1 MVDVPQHR
9 HTVLVVDDEPDV
21 LDALSTSLALGDV
34 IAHAVS
40 SGEEALAL
48 VAGGLRPCALFL
60 DVRMPH
66 LDGWRV
72 RERLRSLPGA
82 ADIPVVLVSA
92 EMPDAARAA
101 EAGIFR
107 WLQKPVGIAQ
117 LDAVLRVCCPLAPS
131 SH

>member
-1 MVDVPQHR
+1 MHRHR
-9 HTVLVVDDEPDV
+9 HTVLVVDDDPDV
-21 LDALSTSLALGDV
+21 LDALTASLALGDV
-34 IAHAVS
+34 VAHAVG

-48 VAGGLRPCALFL
+48 VGGGLRPCALFL

-92 EMPDAARAA
+92 EMPDGARADA
-101 EAGIFR
+101 AGIFR

-117 LDAVLRVCCPLAPS
+117 LDAVLRACCQMASPPPR
-131 SH
+131 